1 MCRGGRAPKALRVV
15 AAAAVVA
22 LLFAAYALVARWL
35 VVSLSRYRLPG
46 CMGCYGDSSRCYLIP
61 PGQED
66 ALWLALVVIAAIAF
80 AATFILA
87 LLHPAEEEPRREGRQ
102 EDNVGWGE

>member
-1 MCRGGRAPKALRVV
+1 VGRGGRALKALRVI
-15 AAAAVVA
+15 AAAVVVA
-22 LLFAAYALVARWL
+22 LFFAAYALTTRWL
-35 VVSLSRYRLPG
+35 IVSLSRYRLPG

-66 ALWLALVVIAAIAF
+66 TVWLAVVVIAAVAF

-87 LLHPAEEEPRREGRQ
+87 LLHPAEEEPRREERQ